1 MKARLIMQ
9 DTLITA
15 ESTAICIN
23 EIGDVV
29 KSVLGEQFVYN
40 GAPRGSSSASLV
52 YALKQAEE
60 FMALYTEVLWDEF
73 IPDMKRT
80 SNAKLSTLFTRNLTY
95 IGRHGLVTVRK
106 KMSTLVTADLFEN
119 QARHVKQKLIDYA
132 AKANAFGKVFD
143 ETKLA
148 QDENRRIDLA
158 GERARIRESLSEELY
173 KTFVPKLS
181 QEGSIY
187 AGMYAAFDGAGYF
200 QDGKIADAMLD
211 RFIAVL
217 LITALNLFPEDS
229 REFNDFTL
237 RTENY
242 ISESKNL
249 CRGQRREES
258 SFESL
263 SRADAAKL
271 CMELTYEVSRRFDK
285 GERVSR
291 ETMASIIKCVGITKK
306 YQ

>member
-1 MKARLIMQ
+1 MQ
-9 DTLITA
+9 DTLT
-15 ESTAICIN
+15 TAICIN
-23 EIGDVV
+23 EVGDVI
-29 KSVLGEQFVYN
+29 KKVLGDEFVYN

-52 YALKQAEE
+52 YALTQAEE

-73 IPDMKRT
+73 IPDLKRT

-95 IGRHGLVTVRK
+95 IGKHGLVTVKR

-132 AKANAFGKVFD
+132 AKASAFGRVFD
-143 ETKLA
+143 ETKIA
-148 QDENRRIDLA
+148 QDENRRIDLV
-158 GERARIRESLSEELY
+158 GHRARIRASLAEELY
-173 KTFVPKLS
+173 NTFVPRLS
-181 QEGSIY
+181 AEGSIY
-187 AGMYAAFDGAGYF
+187 AGMYTAFVSAGYF
-200 QDGKIADAMLD
+200 QDEKIADAMLD

-217 LITALNLFPEDS
+217 LMSALNLYPEGS
-229 REFNDFTL
+229 REFNDLIL

-271 CMELTYEVSRRFDK
+271 CMELAFEVSRRFDK